1 LSLFNPYNR
10 PTFAKLATSALFK
23 TPNICMAT
31 FKEAVLYMTAKKPNH
46 NFLKINNTKNNL

>member
-1 LSLFNPYNR
+1 
-10 PTFAKLATSALFK
+10 
-23 TPNICMAT
+23 MAT